1 MKSYRLVYV
10 FCDDTTGKWQQVK
23 DTPEFG
29 NRAGAW
35 KFFDDKP
42 ELFKEQNSL
51 HLMRKEVSFWIE
63 KKVK

>member
-10 FCDDTTGKWQQVK
+10 FCDDTTGDWLQVK

-29 NRAGAW
+29 NRARAW
-35 KFFDDKP
+35 AFFEDKP
-42 ELFKEQNSL
+42 ELFKGQNRL